1 MQNIKKRYLLQ
12 NSIQSL
18 IKDLKLQC
26 DTISHFFIK
35 TKSQEEIKYSKLN
48 GKFYKNSNSSEK
60 QISQKSYKKAK
71 KNKIAKVVKKRRY
84 YLLLDGKKYIID
96 RYKKDLKDLNILEI
110 EFKDENE
117 YKTFL
122 MPDFLQD
129 FIKKE
134 IIDDEKSNKSQ
145 DNTISLFEES
155 TKSSYNIYEIFKK
168 LQRGEISSLDE
179 VIPKDMPSID
189 ALRIVLYKLFLCLKE
204 DSNRLIAS
212 NNNKNLYSFRSNL
225 TKIENIL
232 CAFDTIFDDKNV
244 QNISSNLIHI
254 LNITNTL
261 QDLESL
267 KNNLAQIKEN
277 LDQEQLS
284 RLEQFIMSIK
294 ESLKNEKFKIRTF
307 LTSRE
312 AQIIFKQLE
321 IFIKEDI
328 QSNDNGKTPIHP
340 TLQEKLTKKL
350 KKLKK
355 LFNTLDEGSFED
367 LQSCLILFSK
377 FYNICSEFVFLFDK
391 ESLKEFFKHIKD
403 AENKIELFF
412 ELEKKRLIYNTYIE
426 DLQTYTLDYE
436 RLRVELD
443 FEISKQQS
451 TLLEDIKNSI
461 QSIPKK
467 TFQI

>member
-1 MQNIKKRYLLQ
+1 MQYIKKRYLLQ

-18 IKDLKLQC
+18 IKDLKLQR
-26 DTISHFFIK
+26 DTISYFFTK
-35 TKSQEEIKYSKLN
+35 TDSQEEIKYSKLN
-48 GKFYKNSNSSEK
+48 KKFYKSSNSLEK
-60 QISQKSYKKAK
+60 QISKKSYKRAK
-71 KNKIAKVVKKRRY
+71 KDKITKIIKKQRY

-96 RYKKDLKDLNILEI
+96 RYKKDLKDLNVLEI
-110 EFKDENE
+110 EFENENE

-129 FIKKE
+129 FIIKE
-134 IIDDEKSNKSQ
+134 IVDDKILENSQNK
-145 DNTISLFEES
+145 TITLFENS
-155 TKSSYNIYEIFKK
+155 NRSSYNIYEIFKK
-168 LQRGEISSLDE
+168 LQRGEINSLDE
-179 VIPKDMPSID
+179 IISKDMPSID

-212 NNNKNLYSFRSNL
+212 NSNKNLYSFRSNL

-232 CAFDTIFDDKNV
+232 NTFDTIFDN
-244 QNISSNLIHI
+244 QNIQKISSNLIHT
-254 LNITNTL
+254 LNVTNTL
-261 QDLESL
+261 QNLESL
-267 KNNLAQIKEN
+267 KDHLSQIKEN

-321 IFIKEDI
+321 VFIKEDI
-328 QSNDNGKTPIHP
+328 QSNDNGKTPIYP
-340 TLQEKLTKKL
+340 ILQEKLTKKL

-355 LFNTLDEGSFED
+355 LFNTLDKSSFED
-367 LQSCLILFSK
+367 LKSCLILFSK

-391 ESLKEFFKHIKD
+391 ESLQEFFKHIKD

-443 FEISKQQS
+443 FDISKQQS
-451 TLLEDIKNSI
+451 TLLDDIKNSI
-461 QSIPKK
+461 QSISKK
-467 TFQI
+467 TFQV